1 MLKNLFKFI
10 FSRVFVVNVAILMVM
25 LALFVGFTI
34 YYLDSYTHHGEQIT
48 VRSLEGSTLDEV
60 EELLASNKLNYVVND
75 TGYTADFPPGAVIS
89 QNPKAGA
96 LVKENRTI
104 YLTINDVEPPK
115 VGLPDLKY
123 KSIRVATSILK
134 TKDVRVGKIDY
145 RPSSEVS
152 GNDNYILQVLVEGD
166 TLAPGDMIHR
176 GSTVDLIVSSGM
188 DGGNTVAPTLIG
200 LTLQEAMVALIPN
213 NLNLGSVVVA
223 PDVELGDTYE
233 DTLAA
238 VIYKQIP
245 DPETPYQVGAPVD
258 VFIIDVL
265 PDSLMHYLYPDSLF
279 EDGLDTIPL
288 TDDTP

>member
-10 FSRVFVVNVAILMVM
+10 FSRVFMVNVVV
-25 LALFVGFTI
+25 LAVVLSLLVGFLAF
-34 YYLDSYTHHGEQIT
+34 YLDSYTHHGEQIT
-48 VRSLEGSTLDEV
+48 VRPLEGRTLEEV
-60 EELLASNKLNYVVND
+60 EELLATNKLNYVVND
-75 TGYTADFPPGAVIS
+75 TGYSADLRPGAVIS
-89 QNPKAGA
+89 QNPKAGS

-134 TKDVRVGKIDY
+134 TKDIRVGQIDY

-166 TLAPGDMIHR
+166 TLSPGDQIYK

-188 DGGNTVAPTLIG
+188 DGGDTKAPTLIG
-200 LTLQEAMVALIPN
+200 LSLQEAMVALIPN

-223 PDVELGDTYE
+223 PGVELGETYE

-238 VIYKQIP
+238 VVYKQIP
-245 DPETPYQVGAPVD
+245 EPESAYQVGAPVD

-265 PDSLMHYLYPDSLF
+265 PDSLMHYLYPDSLY
-279 EDGLDTIPL
+279 ENWDTIPL